1 MADEPEK
8 SGSQWLSPGNVV
20 AIVGAVATLLA
31 AVIGVLPNLL
41 GRDEPAAIVPIV
53 VTATPQPPTATPE
66 MPTATPQP
74 PTATPEPPTAT
85 PEPPTTTPEPPTATP
100 EPPTATPQPAAAPN
114 VVLYYDDVSFT
125 VRNISG
131 GTLSLAGVRLEGGSA
146 AWDASMWGA
155 RVHDR
160 LPNGQCLR
168 LRDATVGQRQPPQP
182 CVNNIFGL
190 MEVGRGAIFWRGG
203 SFSVLQNGAIL
214 ATCALEAGEC
224 AVYVP
229 QG

>member
-8 SGSQWLSPGNVV
+8 SGSQWLSPGNIV

-41 GRDEPAAIVPIV
+41 DRDEPAAIVPIV
-53 VTATPQPPTATPE
+53 VTATPLPTATPE
-66 MPTATPQP
+66 SPTATPESPTATPESPTATPQP
-74 PTATPEPPTAT
+74 F
-85 PEPPTTTPEPPTATP
+85 
-100 EPPTATPQPAAAPN
+100 TATPQPAAAPN
-114 VVLYYDDVSFT
+114 AVLYYDDVSFT

-131 GTLSLAGVRLEGGSA
+131 GTLSLVGVRLEGGSA
-146 AWDASMWGA
+146 AWDASLWGA

-190 MEVGRGAIFWRGG
+190 MEVGRGAIFWRES
-203 SFSVLQNGAIL
+203 SFSVLQNGAVL

-224 AVYVP
+224 AIHVP
-229 QG
+229 QD